1 MVLETKEGWHRRERE
16 RERDP
21 RATAKMRG
29 SGGDW
34 AEQGLVGL
42 PSLLCR
48 HEEIHERSRVRQRMI
63 EQFPGRGGSLEDGVR
78 GGEEGMVHGQEVA
91 EAMRPSR
98 KV

>member
-1 MVLETKEGWHRRERE
+1 MASQRERE
-16 RERDP
+16 RETLVQQQRCVEV
-21 RATAKMRG
+21 
-29 SGGDW
+29 GDW
-34 AEQGLVGL
+34 AEQGLMGL
-42 PSLLCR
+42 PSLLCG

-91 EAMRPSR
+91 KAMRPSR